1 MNKIFAYII
10 FINLIVNPFLIL
22 HAAIL
27 DTSAKQAVMFDFKT
41 QQLILDKNS
50 TEKMKPASMAKLM
63 TIYIV
68 FEKIKNK
75 QLSLEDKFVVS
86 EKAWKKRGSRSFLEP
101 GQNVTIEDLLRG
113 VIIQSGNDASIVLAE
128 GISGTEDI
136 FAELMNV
143 VAKEIGMKN
152 TVFKN
157 STGWPDPDQHTTAY
171 DLAILSLKLISEF
184 PDLYKIF
191 SETTFT
197 FNGIKQGNRNPILY
211 NNIVFGA
218 DGLKTGHTEE
228 SGYGLAASAIRK
240 NLRLILVLNG
250 LKSQRQRKEEASRLL
265 NSAFREY
272 QLLKLFSLGEKILD
286 ANVWFGEIN
295 KVPLVVDKEVFLL
308 LNSIERRMMEVKV
321 IWNDPIIAPVTAG
334 QEVGS
339 LVVKLS
345 DANTLS
351 FPVFVDV
358 NIRKQGILNK
368 INSTINYLIWG
379 TIE

>member
-1 MNKIFAYII
+1 MNKIFVYII

-22 HAAIL
+22 HASIL

-272 QLLKLFSLGEKILD
+272 KLLKLFSPGEKILD

-368 INSTINYLIWG
+368 INSSINYLIWG

>member
-1 MNKIFAYII
+1 MKKIFII
-10 FINLIVNPFLIL
+10 LIFNLIFYPIL
-22 HAAIL
+22 NAATL
-27 DTSAKQAVMFDFKT
+27 DTSAKQALMIDSKT
-41 QQLILDKNS
+41 QQLILEKNAD
-50 TEKMKPASMAKLM
+50 ELMKPASMAKLM

-86 EKAWKKRGSRSFLEP
+86 EKAWKKRGSRTFLEP
-101 GQNVTIEDLLRG
+101 GQNVSIEDLLRG

-157 STGWPDPDQHTTAY
+157 STGWPDPEQHTTAS
-171 DLAILSLKLISEF
+171 DLAILSSKIISEF

-228 SGYGLAASAIRK
+228 SGYGLAASAKRD
-240 NLRLILVLNG
+240 NLRFILVLNG
-250 LKSQRQRKEEASRLL
+250 LNSQRQRKAEASRLL

-272 QLLKLFSLGEKILD
+272 KLLKLFSPGEKIID
-286 ANVWFGEIN
+286 ANVWFGEKN
-295 KVPLVVDKEVFLL
+295 KIPLVVNKEVYLL
-308 LNSIERRMMEVKV
+308 LNSIERRSMEVNI
-321 IWNDPIIAPVTAG
+321 IWDDPIRAPVNAG
-334 QEVGS
+334 QEVGVLSIS
-339 LVVKLS
+339 LSS
-345 DANTLS
+345 DNKIT
-351 FPVFVDV
+351 FPVFVNSDV
-358 NIRKQGILNK
+358 SKQGIIQK
-368 INSTINYLIWG
+368 MKSTVNYLIWG
-379 TIE
+379 SIE